1 MNLRL
6 QRVCELLKR
15 ELGTIFVRDLQ
26 FGGALVTVSGVDITP
41 DLKQAHVFVSV
52 LGTPAQRRGA
62 METFDRERVA
72 LQRELMKR
80 VTLKHTPQL
89 NFKLDDSIERGTRVI
104 ELMDE
109 LGLKAQ
115 PFSGVSEELDDEDE
129 DDEVDENER

>member
-15 ELGTIFVRDLQ
+15 ELGTILLKNLQ

-52 LGTPAQRRGA
+52 LGTPADRRKA
-62 METFDRERVA
+62 MEELEREAVP

-80 VTLKHTPQL
+80 VTLKHSPHL

-115 PFSGVSEELDDEDE
+115 PFSRVSEASDDEGA
-129 DDEVDENER
+129 DDEEGAR

>member
-52 LGTPAQRRGA
+52 LGGPGDQRRA
-62 METFDRERVA
+62 MEELERNA
-72 LQRELMKR
+72 TPLQNELMKR
-80 VTLKHTPQL
+80 VTLKHTPHL

-115 PFSGVSEELDDEDE
+115 PFSGVSEELEDDDEG
-129 DDEVDENER
+129 ERE